1 MGRTQSMPPE
11 VVPSSSSPSFQI
23 CSRLDR
29 SVVSGTPRGWTM
41 DASASPIAIRQEIA
55 RLRREAE
62 ALSSPA
68 TFAESAKRARAAR
81 ALERRLEAQEAAQDG
96 VRRAR
101 RGALFKVEVRIE
113 ANDSERAIKVFG

>member
-1 MGRTQSMPPE
+1 
-11 VVPSSSSPSFQI
+11 
-23 CSRLDR
+23 
-29 SVVSGTPRGWTM
+29 M

-101 RGALFKVEVRIE
+101 RGALFKVKVRIE
-113 ANDSERAIKVFG
+113 SERFRTSD